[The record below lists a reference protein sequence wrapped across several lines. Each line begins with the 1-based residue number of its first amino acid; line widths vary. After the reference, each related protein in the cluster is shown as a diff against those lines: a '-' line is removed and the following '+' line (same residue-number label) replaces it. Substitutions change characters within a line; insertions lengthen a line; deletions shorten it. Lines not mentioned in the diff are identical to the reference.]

1 MPRLRNATG
10 CLRAAEQAFSWLKTR
25 LEKEEQWA
33 VTSLPLSVYYKVPYL
48 FLITGHPE
56 PCRLGLNW
64 IRNNLLTDDGSLLC
78 VPATEGAQTEPAA
91 VRETAWVART
101 AHFSGRFDISYP
113 VIDFLVS
120 CQGRNTGG
128 VYETTRGVHAADAD
142 ARSTACAG
150 LAYLASGR
158 IEAARRAGD
167 FLAQTVMKQLDS
179 TRFHVRVDAMGQP
192 VTKFPKENAGHYVL
206 SKARGKTDL
215 SYLGLPMV
223 FLSRLYLAT
232 GEQEWLD
239 AGADYFAVGERYAKD
254 GWSGPG
260 AGTVGWGAAT
270 LYDLTRR
277 RFYYDAA
284 EAVSQT
290 IIKRMGP
297 DGAYAARGKL
307 DEAEQIRLTAEIA
320 VCLTETVR
328 EAQ

>member
-10 CLRAAEQAFSWLKTR
+10 CLRAAEQAFTWLKTR
-25 LEKEEQWA
+25 LEQEEQWA
-33 VTSLPLSVYYKVPYL
+33 VTSLPLSAYYKVPYL

-56 PCRLGLNW
+56 PCRLGLSW

-78 VPATEGAQTEPAA
+78 VPAADGMRAEPAA
-91 VRETAWVART
+91 VRETAWVAST

-113 VIDFLVS
+113 LLDFLVS

-142 ARSTACAG
+142 VRSTACAG
-150 LAYLASGR
+150 LTYLAGGR
-158 IEAARRAGD
+158 IEEARRAGD
-167 FLAQTVMKQLDS
+167 FLAQTVMKQFDS
-179 TRFHVRVDAMGQP
+179 ARFRMRVDSMGRP
-192 VTKFPKENAGHYVL
+192 VTTFPKENACHYVL

-223 FLSRLYLAT
+223 FLCRLHLAT

-239 AGADYFAVGERYAKD
+239 AGADYFAVAERYAKD
-254 GWSGPG
+254 GWRSPG

-277 RFYYDAA
+277 RFYYDTA

-290 IIKRMGP
+290 IIKRLRP
-297 DGAYAARGKL
+297 DGAYAATGQL
-307 DEAEQIRLTAEIA
+307 DKAEQIRLTAEIA